1 MKVALAF
8 WGITRSLKKT
18 IQSIHTYILDVLR
31 ENGIDYTIFLHTFT
45 QATPL
50 HNMRA
55 REKNCILDPE
65 EYKLLNPDFVSVED
79 QVEIRK
85 QLDLMKYRTH
95 RDYWNTNYETVDN
108 YICAMYSKQK
118 TTTMIQE
125 SNIPF
130 DCVLFLRPDVRFL
143 NPLRI
148 EWLTSIDKDR
158 ILVPNFHLYPVE
170 NPRMNDR
177 FSITNL
183 ENGIRIGNIFDD
195 IYEYSKKNVIHSE
208 NILHALITK
217 TLKIR
222 IVYIPFFF
230 NRVRADGH
238 EWVDVPDAKVRA
250 MTR

>member
-1 MKVALAF
+1 M
-8 WGITRSLKKT
+8 
-18 IQSIHTYILDVLR
+18 
-31 ENGIDYTIFLHTFT
+31 
-45 QATPL
+45 
-50 HNMRA
+50 
-55 REKNCILDPE
+55 
-65 EYKLLNPDFVSVED
+65 
-79 QVEIRK
+79 
-85 QLDLMKYRTH
+85 
-95 RDYWNTNYETVDN
+95 
-108 YICAMYSKQK
+108 
-118 TTTMIQE
+118 
-125 SNIPF
+125 
-130 DCVLFLRPDVRFL
+130 
-143 NPLRI
+143 
-148 EWLTSIDKDR
+148 DKDR